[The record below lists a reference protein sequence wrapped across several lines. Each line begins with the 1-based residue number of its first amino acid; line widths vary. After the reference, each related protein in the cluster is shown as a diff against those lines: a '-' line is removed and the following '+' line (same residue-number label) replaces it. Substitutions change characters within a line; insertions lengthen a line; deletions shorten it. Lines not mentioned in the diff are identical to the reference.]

1 MQRFTGNMLLLEK
14 GSLPSQIQEHYDQG
28 YYRVTKSWLR
38 PGGWREVRGEEG
50 VFDVER
56 DPRTIL

>member
-1 MQRFTGNMLLLEK
+1 MTKVITGWQK
-14 GSLPSQIQEHYDQG
+14 AGWG
-28 YYRVTKSWLR
+28 
-38 PGGWREVRGEEG
+38 PGGWREVRGEEE

>member
-28 YYRVTKSWLR
+28 YYRATKSWLR
-38 PGGWREVRGEEG
+38 AGGLEGSKRRRG